1 MSSVQIVK
9 LTSGEDLIGKV
20 QEAEIEGKAF
30 VIIED
35 PALIMMMPKPGSETE
50 FGVGLAPYA
59 PFAKEQ
65 KVPIFPTHIVSLY
78 EPETDLLN
86 AYNDKFGSGLIRPDF
101 INKKVLNE
109 TIKKR

>member
-50 FGVGLAPYA
+50 FGVGLAP
-59 PFAKEQ
+59 
-65 KVPIFPTHIVSLY
+65 
-78 EPETDLLN
+78 
-86 AYNDKFGSGLIRPDF
+86 
-101 INKKVLNE
+101 
-109 TIKKR
+109 